1 MEQITTSLI
10 SALIGGIIVAV
21 VENILDKRKEID
33 INKNRIT
40 EEKYRS
46 LLIFMACALDISKKR
61 YFLLNE
67 QIENKTKE
75 DYLNQIIEYYY
86 HSILYSS
93 DNVILSLE
101 KFIQEP
107 NKDNYIK
114 TAKAMREELWENK
127 TKLKYEDILIN
138 HNL

>member
-1 MEQITTSLI
+1 MDNFKHTEMITYFYLKNLRELLEYAT
-10 SALIGGIIVAV
+10 
-21 VENILDKRKEID
+21 
-33 INKNRIT
+33 NK
-40 EEKYRS
+40 
-46 LLIFMACALDISKKR
+46 
-61 YFLLNE
+61 
-67 QIENKTKE
+67 NKTKE

-93 DNVILSLE
+93 DNVILSLK